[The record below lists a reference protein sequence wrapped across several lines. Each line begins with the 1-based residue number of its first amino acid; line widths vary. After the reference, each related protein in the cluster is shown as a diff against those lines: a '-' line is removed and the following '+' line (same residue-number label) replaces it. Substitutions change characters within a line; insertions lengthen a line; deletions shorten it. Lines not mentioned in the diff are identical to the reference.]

1 MIQHQQY
8 YPMTYQMPQPQQKPQ
23 PGFVV
28 LPTEEEALRYPVA
41 PGNSITIKIESQ
53 PVIIEKTM
61 GFSQFDCPQIRK
73 YRIVEEEAPKETAP
87 EKSNTVRIDE
97 RLDRI
102 EEDLE
107 RIKNLLPKRPAKKK
121 EAEDE

>member
-1 MIQHQQY
+1 
-8 YPMTYQMPQPQQKPQ
+8 MPQTQQKPQ

-87 EKSNTVRIDE
+87 EKSDITRIDE

-102 EEDLE
+102 EEELE
-107 RIKNLLPKRPAKKK
+107 KMKNSFPKRPVKK
-121 EAEDE
+121 EVKDE